1 MKRFGY
7 SISLLLI
14 LLVSQVQGA
23 DSVTLHGSIVG
34 SDGQNPSVWIGVFEL
49 PIRPKAQATRWT
61 HVTTTEFT
69 LPVPGVNEL
78 QIVALQKNF
87 VPVALRINPRSE
99 NARIDL
105 KFQKGHTVEG
115 VVLSTD
121 DIPVASASLT
131 VVQEDLLDVQI
142 PDHLKLVWSSDDHG
156 QFKIGGLVGNYVYK
170 IDVEAQFLEVETFA
184 VQMPKNGDHRHDLRL
199 SDAFFVR
206 GRVVDRDGARVQ
218 DATVKFDH
226 NIGRTSPLTSTST
239 SSTTTNT
246 TGEFRAGPYPR
257 SNEFW
262 LSAKHGERGTS
273 ERLLVTSGE
282 RDQVLTLRGMV
293 QVVGTVIDASTG
305 KPIDDFNLVAI
316 QANESRD
323 YSHSGSNGEI
333 SCLVDSMTIRLVID
347 AGDHIPHFSADVN
360 LKNIER
366 FDMGMITLN
375 RARRLKGQVYD
386 AASGEPIARARVS
399 HFDSQ
404 LTKNVDTAWLSIV
417 NYYSNEFLRTSTDA
431 KGQYTLSR
439 LPNESTHLKVS
450 AKEYH
455 EQEIQVDPAITKF
468 DIPLTRKV
476 PSRTRIQG
484 KVETTA
490 GNPISGRVL
499 FLNEMELVGRVEVQ
513 SDGLFDYATKPGFYV
528 VYAATGNGM
537 SETAKIVLT
546 EDEIRVINLV
556 VPSNGRLSGLIGG
569 LGDGEIVSL
578 YVYANDISVETLW
591 GVENGDFE
599 ISGLGTGSFTLSAAT
614 TRNRSQWKS
623 FEIDAATREA
633 VIELDFSGNSRLYG
647 TVKSPDGSVPQG
659 RVSAIAKQE
668 GQVSGYVSIKPDG
681 TFEIESLDNGEYT
694 VQIHQV
700 KALTLERPE
709 GTATLS
715 SPFLIH
721 KENVAVNG
729 ETALHLELEIPSDS
743 E

>member
-1 MKRFGY
+1 MKSFGY
-7 SISLLLI
+7 SIVLFLI
-14 LLVSQVQGA
+14 FFVSQIHGA
-23 DSVTLHGSIVG
+23 DSVTLRGSVEV
-34 SDGQNPSVWIGVFEL
+34 SENESASVWIGVFEL
-49 PIRPKAQATRWT
+49 PMRPKAQATRWT
-61 HVTTTEFT
+61 HVTATEFT

-78 QIVALQKNF
+78 QVVAMQKNF

-105 KFQKGHTVEG
+105 KFLKGNTVEG

-131 VVQEDLLDVQI
+131 MVQEDLLDVQI

-199 SDAFFVR
+199 SDAFFVQ
-206 GRVVDRDGARVQ
+206 GRVVDLNGARVQ

-226 NIGRTSPLTSTST
+226 NLGRTSPLTFTST
-239 SSTTTNT
+239 SSTTTST
-246 TGEFRAGPYPR
+246 SGEFQAGPYPR

-293 QVVGTVIDASTG
+293 QVVGTVTDASTG
-305 KPIDDFNLVAI
+305 KPIDDFSLVAI

-333 SCLVDSMTIRLVID
+333 SCFVDSMTIGLVVD
-347 AGDHIPHFSADVN
+347 AGDHIPHFSTDVN

-375 RARRLKGQVYD
+375 RARQLKGQVYD

-404 LTKNVDTAWLSIV
+404 LTKNVDTARRNIV
-417 NYYSNEFLRTSTDA
+417 NNYSSEFLRTSTDA

-439 LPNESTHLKVS
+439 LPIESTHLKVS

-455 EQEIQVDPAITKF
+455 EQEIQVDPVITKF
-468 DIPLTRKV
+468 DIPLTRKE

-484 KVETTA
+484 RVETTA

-513 SDGLFDYATKPGFYV
+513 SDGLFDYATEPGFYV

-556 VPSNGRLSGLIGG
+556 VPSSGRLSGLIGG
-569 LGDGEIVSL
+569 LGDGEIVSM
-578 YVYANDISVETLW
+578 YVYVNDNSVETLW

-614 TRNRSQWKS
+614 TRNRSLWKS
-623 FEIDAATREA
+623 FELDAATREA

-647 TVKSPDGSVPQG
+647 TVKFPDGSVPQG

-668 GQVSGYVSIKPDG
+668 GQVSGYETIKPDG
-681 TFEIESLDNGEYT
+681 TFEIGGLGNGEYT
-694 VQIHQV
+694 VHVYQV
-700 KALTLERPE
+700 KVKTLEKPS
-709 GTATLS
+709 GS
-715 SPFLIH
+715 SSISTSHLVYGD
-721 KENVAVNG
+721 EVTVEG
-729 ETALHLELEIPSDS
+729 ETALHIELAFPSNS